1 MFAKLMFVSYCL
13 SPADR
18 PSADVFQLP
27 PTWSTTPGAL
37 VLLLVVVEGLDQ
49 PAQHLCRGFEHRFEL
64 RLVYLLNILAE
75 VVFDLL
81 QPLLHLLSMMPRVAL
96 VSGSGHEWL
105 LILWFARA
113 PWYSNES
120 SRRLSAV
127 QSNSGW
133 W

>member
-1 MFAKLMFVSYCL
+1 MSSRRARASVAAIGTPFITRRPAGMQRPRNQPTLM
-13 SPADR
+13 R
-18 PSADVFQLP
+18 SA
-27 PTWSTTPGAL
+27 TPGAL

-49 PAQHLCRGFEHRFEL
+49 PGQHLRRSFEHCLEL

-105 LILWFARA
+105 LIWWFARA
-113 PWYSNES
+113 P
-120 SRRLSAV
+120 
-127 QSNSGW
+127 
-133 W
+133 